1 MTLIPILEK
10 GLNRKEMCRLPCFMT
25 TDAKFLSHCLLCDS
39 VQITIITHLNYWN
52 DLISTLVQSPILKA
66 ASGIILLNMSNDLSF
81 QFYSIPGLLSHID
94 LYVVPKTLTTF
105 SSQGLCTSSLLVWSI
120 LILNKFTFNSHISFR
135 PLPYSYTLIVNFSD
149 CFVQSLSPVQLF
161 VTWWAATCQAPLS
174 STISWSLLK
183 FRFIESVSLSNHL
196 ILCHPLLLPSIF
208 PRIRVFPSES
218 ALHIRW
224 PKYCSFSFSNSPS
237 SEESGLISF
246 RIDWF
251 DLLSVQGTLKSLLQI
266 KLKKKKAYPF
276 LLCCYQWHL
285 S

>member
-174 STISWSLLK
+174 MGFCREEHWSGLPCPPLRDLPHPGFNPASPSSPVLASGFLPPRK
-183 FRFIESVSLSNHL
+183 PPRKPHIKKHFKSICDGYLNHL
-196 ILCHPLLLPSIF
+196 IKVVSTNF
-208 PRIRVFPSES
+208 T
-218 ALHIRW
+218 
-224 PKYCSFSFSNSPS
+224 YCTTTMFS
-237 SEESGLISF
+237 L
-246 RIDWF
+246 
-251 DLLSVQGTLKSLLQI
+251 
-266 KLKKKKAYPF
+266 
-276 LLCCYQWHL
+276 
-285 S
+285 